1 MTEERNERQA
11 LPTRVALLSIAGFWA
26 FYFLII
32 TVRAMLFG
40 FDHQLEMM
48 GRRLIVVSVCA
59 FVTYLFYLILRRQF
73 LASIRRT
80 MVIAALLALPA
91 SLIHST
97 VNYMAFKEIEARM
110 AAKMKEKEKKVV
122 VIDGKRGSVKVTQ
135 NDRHIEIGGDAPEP
149 IHEPIQESAHA
160 VPPPPP
166 QPPVPPEAGN
176 VYIQVGD
183 VEHEREK
190 PTLVGILDYGVN
202 SYFFFV
208 AWAALYLALCY
219 AAETRLLER
228 RTARFQ
234 AAARE
239 AELKA
244 LRYQVNPH
252 FLFNTLNS
260 LSSLIMTAKPA
271 EAEKMIMNLSN
282 FFRASLAANP
292 VEDVT
297 LEEEIDLQRLYLD
310 IEAVRFPRRLKTEI
324 SVPDDLKLVCV
335 PALILQ
341 PLVENAIKHGVSQAK
356 EPVTVS
362 IRAREDSHGLVL
374 SVENSGY
381 TAGDAISGD
390 SDRQNGMGVGLQNV
404 RDRLAAR
411 FGDDASCR
419 WGPMPGGGFGVTI
432 YMPVIRDG
440 C

>member
-1 MTEERNERQA
+1 MMTEERNERQA

-32 TVRAMLFG
+32 TVRAMLLG
-40 FDHQLEMM
+40 FDDQLEMM
-48 GRRLIVVSVCA
+48 GRRLIVVSICA
-59 FVTYLFYLILRRQF
+59 AVTYLFYLILRRQF

-97 VNYMAFKEIEARM
+97 VNYMAFKEIEART
-110 AAKMKEKEKKVV
+110 AAKMKEKKVV
-122 VIDGKRGSVKVTQ
+122 VIDGKNGSVKVTEH
-135 NDRHIEIGGDAPEP
+135 NRHIEIGGDAQGSIKGPV
-149 IHEPIQESAHA
+149 HVA
-160 VPPPPP
+160 PPSPP
-166 QPPVPPEAGN
+166 QPPAPPEAGS

-183 VEHEREK
+183 VEHEQEK
-190 PTLVGILDYGVN
+190 SKLVGILDYGVN

-282 FFRASLAANP
+282 FFRASLMANP
-292 VEDVT
+292 TEDVT
-297 LEEEIDLQRLYLD
+297 LEEEIHLQRLYLD
-310 IEAVRFPRRLKTEI
+310 IEAVRFPKRLKVDI
-324 SVPDDLKLVCV
+324 SIADDLKSACV
-335 PALILQ
+335 PALVLQ

-356 EPVTVS
+356 EPVT
-362 IRAREDSHGLVL
+362 IRIDAREDSHGLVL

-381 TAGDAISGD
+381 QAGDGTSKAMA
-390 SDRQNGMGVGLQNV
+390 RQNSMGVGLQNV

-419 WGPMPGGGFGVTI
+419 WGPMPDGGFGVTI
-432 YMPVIRDG
+432 YMPVVRDG

>member
-1 MTEERNERQA
+1 MMTEERNERQA

-40 FDHQLEMM
+40 FDDQLEMM

-59 FVTYLFYLILRRQF
+59 VVTYLFYLILRRQF
-73 LASIRRT
+73 LASTRRT
-80 MVIAALLALPA
+80 MVIAALLAVPA

-97 VNYMAFKEIEARM
+97 VNYLAFKELNARM
-110 AAKMKEKEKKVV
+110 ADTEKVKEKKVV
-122 VIDGKRGSVKVTQ
+122 IIEEKKGTVKILKDGRNVEIKSNSGEPVHIAPPLPPAPPAPPDADTVT
-135 NDRHIEIGGDAPEP
+135 
-149 IHEPIQESAHA
+149 
-160 VPPPPP
+160 V
-166 QPPVPPEAGN
+166 
-176 VYIQVGD
+176 QVGD
-183 VEHEREK
+183 VEHEKEK
-190 PTLVGILDYGVN
+190 STLVGILDYGVN

-260 LSSLIMTAKPA
+260 LSSLVMSAKPA

-324 SVPDDLKLVCV
+324 SVPDDLKSACV

-362 IRAREDSHGLVL
+362 IRAREDSHGLVRA
-374 SVENSGY
+374 VENNGY
-381 TAGDAISGD
+381 AAGDGTSRE

-419 WGPMPGGGFGVTI
+419 WGPMPDGGFGVTI
-432 YMPVIRDG
+432 YMPVTRDG